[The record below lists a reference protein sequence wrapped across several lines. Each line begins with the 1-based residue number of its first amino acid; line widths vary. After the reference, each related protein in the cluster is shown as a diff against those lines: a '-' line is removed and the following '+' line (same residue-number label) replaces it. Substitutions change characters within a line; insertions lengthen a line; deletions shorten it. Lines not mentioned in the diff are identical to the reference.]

1 MTGMDV
7 LTTFR
12 MHKRRF
18 LWLAI
23 FAYLCYVVL
32 VVKDPKTL
40 VLLIGVGVL
49 IVFVVSPSKRGPK
62 PKRRKFRPPPPR
74 KKTKK
79 YLDFN

>member
-1 MTGMDV
+1 MAGVDV
-7 LTTFR
+7 FTKFR

-18 LWLAI
+18 LWLAL

-32 VVKDPKTL
+32 VVKDPTTL
-40 VLLIGVGVL
+40 VLLAGVGTL
-49 IVFVVSPSKRGPK
+49 IVIFVYPTKRGPK
-62 PKRRKFRPPPPR
+62 SKRGRFRPPPPL